1 MRKKI
6 TFRADSEQQ
15 ERLYAPPAPA
25 VRGLPQWYK
34 KMPLRT
40 GVHNDGFDMDRRSN
54 KPDFDLTAKA
64 CIPLFDAMS
73 LGYQIVLPFD
83 VALRTSGV
91 GEMAWAWHWPS
102 NLIEEHSLLQVQGM
116 PDPVEGTKSSTPFK
130 WVLGW
135 DISVPPGYSIL
146 YTHPL
151 NRWDLPFR
159 TFSGVVDDDIYPQA
173 VQFPFQLVVELAP
186 NSELVIHAGTPIVQF
201 FPFKREDW
209 ASEVL
214 PFDERLHQK
223 GRFDVRKNWWR
234 GYKHKMWQ
242 RKSFK

>member
-1 MRKKI
+1 MTRKIK
-6 TFRADSEQQ
+6 FRADSIAQ
-15 ERLYAPPAPA
+15 ERHFPPPMPA
-25 VRGLPQWYK
+25 IKGVPMWYR

-40 GVHNDGFDMDRRSN
+40 GVHNKGFSLDRRTG

-64 CIPLFDAMS
+64 CIPLADAMG

-83 VALRTSGV
+83 VALKTSPI
-91 GEMAWAWHWPS
+91 GEMAWGWHA
-102 NLIEEHSLLQVQGM
+102 NNHILEEHSPEQVQGM
-116 PDPVEGTKSSTPFK
+116 PGPVEGTMSTKPFK

-135 DISVPPGYSIL
+135 DITVPKGYSIL

-201 FPFKREDW
+201 FPFLREDW
-209 ASEVL
+209 KSEVL
-214 PFDERLHQK
+214 PFDDEVHQR
-223 GRFDVRKNWWR
+223 GRFEVRKNWWR
-234 GYKHKMWQ
+234 GYKNKMWQ
-242 RKSFK
+242 RKSFN